1 MSFRHCLAVSLTAA
15 LAAAQVPV
23 NLTGR
28 VDRVT
33 NPCDS
38 AATHKVGCTEILLRS
53 DTVNLAGLEGRMVD
67 IVGNSVGA
75 ATCPMVDVTEAVAAP
90 MSTSTLALGGYRI
103 NTNVIF
109 TTTAPVG
116 AFVLYFFSCEPSFLP
131 VLTFGTLQLN
141 PLTDFMYW
149 SLDISIGVA
158 LRNVRIPNEPGL
170 IGQNT
175 LFQTAAV
182 TITPEFSARLLNAG
196 CFVIR

>member
-1 MSFRHCLAVSLTAA
+1 MSLRHCLVVTLTAA
-15 LAAAQVPV
+15 LAAAQLPV

-28 VDRVT
+28 VERVT
-33 NPCDS
+33 DPCNS

-53 DTVNLAGLEGRMVD
+53 DIVNLAGLEGRTVD
-67 IVGNSVGA
+67 VVGTSVGA
-75 ATCPMVDVTEAVAAP
+75 PTCPMVDVTEAVAAP

-116 AFVLYFFSCEPSFLP
+116 AFVLYFFSCEPSFVP

-141 PLTDFMYW
+141 PLTDFLYW
-149 SLDISIGVA
+149 SLDVSIGVA
-158 LRNVRIPNEPGL
+158 LRSVRIPNEPGL

-182 TITPEFSARLLNAG
+182 TITPEFSAKLLNAG
-196 CFVIR
+196 CFTIQ

>member
-1 MSFRHCLAVSLTAA
+1 MSFRHCLAVTLTAA
-15 LAAAQVPV
+15 LAAAQLPV

-33 NPCDS
+33 DPCNS
-38 AATHKVGCTEILLRS
+38 TATHKVGCTDILLRS

-67 IVGNSVGA
+67 IVGASEGA
-75 ATCPMVDVTEAVAAP
+75 TNCPMVNVTEAVAAP

-103 NTNVIF
+103 NTTVIF

-116 AFVLYFFSCEPSFLP
+116 SFVFYFFSCEPAFLP

-141 PLTDFMYW
+141 PFTEFLYW
-149 SLDISIGVA
+149 TLDVSIGVA
-158 LRNVRIPNEPGL
+158 IRSVRIPNEPGL
-170 IGQNT
+170 IGQLS

-182 TITPEFSARLLNAG
+182 TLTPEFSAKLLNAG
-196 CFVIR
+196 CFTIR